1 MTHKTKNNLLYL
13 LSILIVVYLI
23 VLNSK
28 NSFFW
33 DTIQLGSSHANYF
46 FTTNF
51 SSILLPN
58 EIDSGHIPAFGAYIA
73 FLWEIFGRNLMIS
86 HLGMLPFAVGIV
98 YQLNKLCRKFIDSK
112 YSGIASLLILID
124 PTLLSQMTLVSP
136 DVPLV
141 FFFLLGINAVLNNKQ
156 WIIVFSIFFLFLT
169 SMRGMMISVCL
180 LLLDIYY
187 NVLLK
192 NNIKRTF
199 SLLLKRS
206 LLYLPALLIF
216 IFFSSYH
223 YIEKGWI
230 GYHKDSPWADCFA
243 PVDFKGFLFN
253 IALLGW
259 RILDFGR
266 AGIWLVF
273 FILLINYQKQIFKD
287 KQILLL
293 LSFFICMAILLPA
306 NMLWAKNLLGH
317 RYLLP
322 IYILFSL
329 TCATILFSDFVK
341 EKLKYILSF
350 VWLIVLIS
358 GNFWIYPPKIAKGW
372 DSTLAH
378 LPYYK
383 LRHEAIQYLDKN
395 NIDFKNVTSFFPN
408 VASIDLI
415 DLNGDQRK
423 LANFNEKSEYVFYS
437 NIFNIDNRTYD
448 KITKNY
454 HIIKQFRNNGVYITI
469 YKKT

>member
-1 MTHKTKNNLLYL
+1 M
-13 LSILIVVYLI
+13 
-23 VLNSK
+23 
-28 NSFFW
+28 
-33 DTIQLGSSHANYF
+33 
-46 FTTNF
+46 
-51 SSILLPN
+51 
-58 EIDSGHIPAFGAYIA
+58 
-73 FLWEIFGRNLMIS
+73 
-86 HLGMLPFAVGIV
+86 
-98 YQLNKLCRKFIDSK
+98 
-112 YSGIASLLILID
+112 
-124 PTLLSQMTLVSP
+124 
-136 DVPLV
+136 
-141 FFFLLGINAVLNNKQ
+141 
-156 WIIVFSIFFLFLT
+156 
-169 SMRGMMISVCL
+169 
-180 LLLDIYY
+180 
-187 NVLLK
+187 
-192 NNIKRTF
+192 
-199 SLLLKRS
+199 
-206 LLYLPALLIF
+206 
-216 IFFSSYH
+216 
-223 YIEKGWI
+223 
-230 GYHKDSPWADCFA
+230 
-243 PVDFKGFLFN
+243 
-253 IALLGW
+253 
-259 RILDFGR
+259 
-266 AGIWLVF
+266 F